1 MKKIFLLAILFT
13 YMGAFAQ
20 EKRFYDFLEK
30 GKKTESYEVAKTDN
44 LKVVK
49 TSTAGMSE
57 VTLYKNGKKVKTCTA
72 DGLKITP
79 RVEIE
84 VPPPP
89 DHGIDLEETL
99 KYGGLGYD
107 LDPNDDWKPYESF
120 VIIYKKE
127 GVRCYLSTEEVSKW
141 TWDKLNPEWK
151 ASEAW
156 RHYSGGNPFRIIVSY
171 IPHPVAIVFKGG
183 NSNNWYYNNMIAEYS
198 SSNFY
203 FDFKHYSFNN
213 GSAFGEWSYV
223 DNKDGTV
230 TFSYTNYLG
239 DKKTIT
245 AGAWDE

>member
-1 MKKIFLLAILFT
+1 
-13 YMGAFAQ
+13 MGAFAQ

-72 DGLKITP
+72 YGLKITP

-84 VPPPP
+84 IPPP

-99 KYGGLGYD
+99 KYGGFGYH
-107 LDPNDDWKPYESF
+107 LRSNDGWKPHESF
-120 VIIYKKE
+120 VVIYKDK
-127 GVRCYLSTEEVSKW
+127 GIRCYLDAEEVSKW
-141 TWDKLNPEWK
+141 TWDKLDPEWK
-151 ASEAW
+151 TLEYW
-156 RHYSGGNPFRIIVSY
+156 LYLSGGNPFRIVVSNTPRPYLLFKDYRGVSWY
-171 IPHPVAIVFKGG
+171 ITCILEELSGSWASINVV
-183 NSNNWYYNNMIAEYS
+183 YYN
-198 SSNFY
+198 
-203 FDFKHYSFNN
+203 FNN
-213 GSAFGEWSYV
+213 ESAFGEWSYV

-239 DKKTIT
+239 DKRTIT

>member
-1 MKKIFLLAILFT
+1 MKKIFLLAILFS

-30 GKKTESYEVAKTDN
+30 GKKTESYEVTKTDN

-49 TSTAGMSE
+49 TSTAGSSE
-57 VTLYKNGKKVKTCTA
+57 VTLYKNGKKVKALAA

-99 KYGGLGYD
+99 KYGGFGYF
-107 LDPNDDWKPYESF
+107 LDSNDDWKPYESF
-120 VIIYKKE
+120 VVFYKDK
-127 GVRCYLSTEEVSKW
+127 GIRCYLNAEEISKW
-141 TWDKLNPEWK
+141 TWDVLNPEWK
-151 ASEAW
+151 TSEYW
-156 RHYSGGNPFRIIVSY
+156 QHYSGGNPFRIIVTY
-171 IPHPVAIVFKGG
+171 TPRPVIVFK
-183 NSNNWYYNNMIAEYS
+183 NSDNNYWYHNGMITEYS
-198 SSNFY
+198 ESAYRFY
-203 FDFKHYSFNN
+203 LGNYSFNN

-239 DKKTIT
+239 EKKTIT